1 VPYLAE
7 TRRLAVDEEGRL
19 WRKGRETARR
29 LIEPRCLGHVTEPL
43 TSWRVSR
50 PLEREFEDLLDAWED
65 SVSFALACREEAEAT
80 YAATRGV

>member
-29 LIEPRCLGHVTEPL
+29 LTEPRCLGHVADPAT
-43 TSWRVSR
+43 TWRVGDSCWA
-50 PLEREFEDLLDAWED
+50 EFEELLDAWED
-65 SVSFALACREEAEAT
+65 SVSFGRACRDEAEAT
-80 YAATRGV
+80 YAATRGI